1 MTEVTAV
8 RAGPACTAGPASPPG
23 RRQHQVPSD
32 QIGVPVNM
40 TASLSSVPAVDRTEL
55 GPLASPPGVVAG
67 TALKAARLSARLTRS
82 ELGEATGTDEAA
94 IAAWEDGAEPLA
106 AVPYPVFGRL
116 EAALTGSAEPGLV
129 TDLTTAAWCDLVIAA
144 VADAQDVSCLMADP
158 TAAEDAFSELL
169 AWSVGGHRPARYHP
183 FIGPGPLLQP
193 ADIGLIGST
202 IRELG
207 QTQRFLRPYAA

>member
-1 MTEVTAV
+1 M
-8 RAGPACTAGPASPPG
+8 
-23 RRQHQVPSD
+23 
-32 QIGVPVNM
+32 
-40 TASLSSVPAVDRTEL
+40 
-55 GPLASPPGVVAG
+55 
-67 TALKAARLSARLTRS
+67 
-82 ELGEATGTDEAA
+82 
-94 IAAWEDGAEPLA
+94 
-106 AVPYPVFGRL
+106 